1 MRLMTLVLIAL
12 VPAFG
17 LIIYNT
23 VEDHRRAAAEAE
35 RTALGLVRLAAEN
48 HETMIDDAHELI
60 TLLTRSSQTLLD
72 PRACKNLLA
81 EFSVSYPNFSAV
93 LVLSPQGTV
102 TCSARPGFTGVSY
115 ADRAWFREAIGGQK
129 FVASDYLIGR
139 VTSKPSVAFAAPV
152 LDDAGTV
159 QAVITVAAQL
169 GWVNHLSEQAKLPPD
184 WTFTIVDGNGTIL
197 ARQPKSMEWI
207 GKRYPNVHLVRTLLA
222 TQHEGT
228 IETAGVDGVDRLY
241 AFKSLGERRG
251 VQSWRVA
258 VGIPRTAAYSE
269 IRGTL
274 TQNLIIMAAV
284 AGLVLAAA
292 WFGSTTLVLRPVRA
306 LIDASAKLGKGD
318 LSARTGMHHRR
329 DEIGRLAGAFDQM
342 AEAIQSRETERRQ
355 AEEKRAQLAN
365 IVASSSHAIISRT
378 LDGIVTSWN
387 RGAEGLFGFSAEEML
402 GRSILI
408 LVPGNEIEA
417 VQKDFARL
425 GRGEPIETYET
436 VRLKKGG
443 LPVQVSVTVSPILE
457 ESGAVIGASLI
468 VRDISGR
475 KRAEAELRALHDINL
490 AISSTLDRQAILQ
503 VLLEKIEV
511 LLPCAASHIRL
522 IDEAT
527 GRLDA
532 VACRNLNEEQWKSG
546 EVGSNHVVL
555 QKIVRSKKPLVIRNL
570 QTSEPT
576 GRQEFYRREGLVSYL
591 GMPLIVKDQAMGVLS
606 LLTKEEHEFTDQE
619 ITCAATV
626 AKQASIAIHH
636 SRIYEESKKLSNEL
650 AVSEAQ
656 IRALASG
663 LLHARDEEA
672 RRIAHVLHSESGQ
685 FLAMVYISLD
695 ELAKELSEPS
705 RARVQQVKGLLDEVE
720 NRLRDLSHELHP
732 SMLDHLG
739 LLPSLENLA
748 HQIGKRSGVEIM
760 IDGQLRER
768 LSPLL
773 ELTIYRVLQEAFN
786 NVVRHSRARMVYVR
800 LLETHDLIQCAVQD
814 DGVGFYPGSARGRQS
829 KPQGLGIPG
838 MRERVEAVGGRF
850 QILSAPSEGTKLFLS
865 IPRERNHGISGSA
878 G

>member
-1 MRLMTLVLIAL
+1 MTLVLIAL
-12 VPAFG
+12 LPAFG
-17 LIIYNT
+17 LITYNT
-23 VEDHRRAAAEAE
+23 VEDHRRAAVESE
-35 RTALGLVRLAAEN
+35 RTALQLVRLAAEN
-48 HETMIDDAHELI
+48 HESMIDDVHELI
-60 TLLTRSSQTLLD
+60 TLLSRSSQTLLD
-72 PRACKNLLA
+72 PGACKKMLA
-81 EFSVSYPNFSAV
+81 DFSVAYPSFSAV
-93 LVLSPQGTV
+93 LVLNPQGTV
-102 TCSARPGFTGVSY
+102 TCSAQPGFTGVSY
-115 ADRAWFREAIGGQK
+115 ADRPWFREALGGQK

-139 VTSKPSVAFAAPV
+139 VTSKPSVAFAAPL
-152 LDDAGTV
+152 LDDAGTLR
-159 QAVITVAAQL
+159 AVIAVAAQL
-169 GWVNHLSEQAKLPPD
+169 GWVNRLSEQAKLPPD
-184 WTFTIVDGNGTIL
+184 WTFTIFDGNGTIL
-197 ARQPKSMEWI
+197 VRQPKATEWI
-207 GKRYPNVHLVRTLLA
+207 GKRYPDAHLVQTLLA
-222 TQHEGT
+222 AQGEGT
-228 IETAGVDGVDRLY
+228 TETAGVDGVDRLY
-241 AFKSLGERRG
+241 AFKSLGQRRG
-251 VQSWRVA
+251 ALSWRVA
-258 VGIPRTAAYSE
+258 VGIPKNAAYSG

-284 AGLVLAAA
+284 AGLVLATA

-306 LIDASAKLGKGD
+306 LIDVSAKLGKGD
-318 LSARTGMHHRR
+318 LSARTGMQHRR

-342 AEAIQSRETERRQ
+342 AESIQSRERARRQ
-355 AEEKRAQLAN
+355 TEEKRAQLAN
-365 IVASSSHAIISRT
+365 IVASSNHAIISRT
-378 LDGIVTSWN
+378 LDGVVTSWN
-387 RGAEGLFGFSAEEML
+387 RGAEALFGYSAEEMI

-408 LVPGNEIEA
+408 LVPENEIDA
-417 VQKDFARL
+417 VQEGFARL
-425 GRGEPIETYET
+425 ARGEPIDTYET

-443 LPVQVSVTVSPILE
+443 LPAQVSVTVSPILE

-490 AISSTLDRQAILQ
+490 AISSTLDREAILQ
-503 VLLEKIEV
+503 VLLEKIAV
-511 LLPCAASHIRL
+511 LLPCAASHIHL

-546 EVGSNHVVL
+546 EIGPDPIL
-555 QKIVRSKKPLVIRNL
+555 FQKILRSRQPLVIRNL
-570 QTSEPT
+570 QASEPT
-576 GRQEFYRREGLVSYL
+576 RRREFYRREGLVSYL
-591 GMPLIVKDQAMGVLS
+591 GMPLIVKDQAIGVLS
-606 LLTKEEHEFTDQE
+606 LLTQEEHEFTDSE

-636 SRIYEESKKLSNEL
+636 SQIYEESKKLSNEL
-650 AVSEAQ
+650 AFSEAQ

-685 FLAMVYISLD
+685 FLALVYISLD
-695 ELAKELSEPS
+695 ELAKELSEPA
-705 RARVQQVKGLLDEVE
+705 RARIQQIKGLLDEVE

-786 NVVRHSRARMVYVR
+786 NVVRHSRARTVYVR

-814 DGVGFYPGSARGRQS
+814 DGVGFYPGARQS

-838 MRERVEAVGGRF
+838 MRERVEAIGGTF
-850 QILSAPSEGTKLFLS
+850 QILSGPSEGTKLFLS
-865 IPRERNHGISGSA
+865 IPRERNHGLSGSA